1 MRDDDKALKIAL
13 ASGLPAELKKAI
25 AMGDKYRE
33 YMESRRYL
41 FYLRDKG
48 YLTDEV
54 LEFALKNVEEY
65 FTIEGVHTYQSR
77 LSGDELS
84 ILGALS
90 NVKGYD
96 VKNDRPLLKPPD
108 ERISSISEL
117 MREDDDNDR
126 KDNSEGNP

>member
-33 YMESRRYL
+33 YMQARRYL
-41 FYLRDKG
+41 YYLHKKG

-54 LEFALKNVEEY
+54 LELALKNVEEY

-77 LSGDELS
+77 LSDDELS

-96 VKNDRPLLKPPD
+96 MKNEIPIFKPPD
-108 ERISSISEL
+108 ERINSISDLLRDDDAEH
-117 MREDDDNDR
+117 RED
-126 KDNSEGNP
+126 NPASSD

>member
-54 LEFALKNVEEY
+54 LELALKNVEEY

-96 VKNDRPLLKPPD
+96 VKNDIPIFKPPD
-108 ERISSISEL
+108 ERINSIKEL
-117 MREDDDNDR
+117 MRDDDDNDR
-126 KDNSEGNP
+126 KDNSESSP